1 MKTQYW
7 YLWDATKLVLRE
19 NFMPFCAYTRNQEK
33 GFKNLSFYLKHREW
47 KQIKSKASKKE
58 IIKKYIE
65 VKKIK
70 NRTLRVN

>member
-33 GFKNLSFYLKHREW
+33 GLKNLSFYLKHREW
-47 KQIKSKASKKE
+47 KQIKSKASKKGDN
-58 IIKKYIE
+58 
-65 VKKIK
+65 KKIYRSQK
-70 NRTLRVN
+70 N